1 MGSLASMEVE
11 IYLQWIQTRSD
22 MDSLIGVDELS
33 DGWVPGRARYL
44 PGRDDLWPLLPH
56 LALALESLC
65 GTTFPDG
72 LPLTL
77 APEI

>member
-1 MGSLASMEVE
+1 MEVE

-33 DGWVPGRARYL
+33 HGWVPGRARYL
-44 PGRDDLWPLLPH
+44 PGGDDLRPLLPH

-65 GTTFPDG
+65 GTTLPDS